1 MNVVPRR
8 NTPLSPS
15 AIVDAVRDA
24 WIGLAGSAPSSD
36 VLRALSA
43 LVLIETARGKSVQ
56 NNNLGNLSA
65 GSSYGGNVWRPPWFD
80 FDGGTNITDRNLHL
94 HEEMLAGRAPSAF
107 RAYSSPAE
115 GARDFVRLLRG
126 TSYQNVVSAAESGS
140 ADAFRRA
147 LAERYSKDYANQAA
161 TASFEQL
168 FDEVSPFVGSSG
180 SGVGGIV
187 AGVLVAG
194 VVAGGAWY
202 FTRPSSASSSRRRA
216 AA

>member
-8 NTPLSPS
+8 NTSLSPS
-15 AIVDAVRDA
+15 TIVDAVRDA
-24 WIGLAGSAPSSD
+24 WSELAGSAPSSD

-43 LVLIETARGKSVQ
+43 LVLIETKRGTSVQ
-56 NNNLGNLSA
+56 NYNLGNLSA

-80 FDGGTNITDRNLHL
+80 FDGGTNTTERNLHL

-107 RAYSSPAE
+107 RAYSSPEE
-115 GARDFVRLLRG
+115 GAKDFVRLLRG
-126 TSYQNVVSAAESGS
+126 TSYQNVLQAAESGS

-147 LAERYSKDYANQAA
+147 LSERYSKDYANQAA

-180 SGVGGIV
+180 SSVGGIV
-187 AGVLVAG
+187 AGVLVVGA
-194 VVAGGAWY
+194 VAGGAWY
-202 FTRPSSASSSRRRA
+202 LMTRPASSSAPRKRA
-216 AA
+216 A